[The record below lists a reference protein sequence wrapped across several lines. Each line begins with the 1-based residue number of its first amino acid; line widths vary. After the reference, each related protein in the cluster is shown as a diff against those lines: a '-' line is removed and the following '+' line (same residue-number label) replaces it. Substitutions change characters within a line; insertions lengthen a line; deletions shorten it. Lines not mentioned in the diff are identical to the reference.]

1 MRNVLAATNRIL
13 KIANVLD
20 QNGLCAYADVLHG
33 VLKRMA
39 SDEFM
44 FGGPSE
50 DYSSDNRASIEYGDE
65 SMPTMEEL
73 ERADFE
79 RELFDLIMQREHSPE
94 GLTQEEHER
103 KLQLMHYLK
112 GNSWDSYQGDP
123 ENARLRAILEDNG
136 RGYISEQI
144 DDHNPE
150 DPGEHEYR

>member
-1 MRNVLAATNRIL
+1 MRNVLATTNRIL

-50 DYSSDNRASIEYGDE
+50 DYPSDNRAPVEYGDE
-65 SMPTMEEL
+65 PMPTMEEL